1 MSHAHFN
8 PHLPF
13 RCATLDLHGPR
24 ARGLRPGLGC
34 AICGRR
40 RRGWI
45 SIRRTAA
52 TSQNRVC
59 TPKGA
64 TKKNRGPLANWTRWK
79 SNYNGI
85 VYNSKTVY
93 IYIYVHTHIYKY
105 ITTCFF
111 SFSLPPTGLGSTR
124 QRRLGARDPA
134 LGAAATAL
142 PGDLSLLGAA
152 HARPGVAGFGRV
164 SGKAMSPHRMAV
176 GWRERERDRERESGL
191 SLRSR

>member
-93 IYIYVHTHIYKY
+93 IYIYMYTHIY
-105 ITTCFF
+105 INISPPVFF
-111 SFSLPPTGLGSTR
+111 LFSSSNRP
-124 QRRLGARDPA
+124 RLDK
-134 LGAAATAL
+134 ATATWC
-142 PGDLSLLGAA
+142 
-152 HARPGVAGFGRV
+152 ARPRARC
-164 SGKAMSPHRMAV
+164 SCDRTA
-176 GWRERERDRERESGL
+176 WRP
-191 SLRSR
+191 